1 MSEAADVGQPVAGG
15 GVGKGLAGG
24 GKARSAGCRCAVN
37 RSPKLPT
44 GTAPL
49 VAPATLAYTADM
61 RHPIDPKVDC
71 VFKALLGAESNRDLL
86 IHFLNAVLGADLPRP
101 IVAVEIQNPYNE
113 KEFLDDK
120 LTVVDVKARD
130 ATGQMFQVEVQL
142 LNHRDLPARILYGW
156 ANLYRSQIKEGES
169 YRKLRPTYAIWLL
182 GQTLL
187 PDDPEY
193 AHEFR
198 LRDRHGRVFLD
209 HGGIWLLELSKFAAD
224 AVETEQQRWL
234 KFFNEAERLDED
246 ALPGWM
252 QTQEMRRAMNTLK
265 AFSEKEHAYHAYQ
278 ARQDYLREQQSIQLE
293 FDDLRAEVEQE
304 RAAKERARADAEQER
319 AAKDEAL
326 AENERLK
333 RLLAAK
339 PEPSDPVTG

>member
-1 MSEAADVGQPVAGG
+1 
-15 GVGKGLAGG
+15 
-24 GKARSAGCRCAVN
+24 
-37 RSPKLPT
+37 
-44 GTAPL
+44 
-49 VAPATLAYTADM
+49 M

-130 ATGQMFQVEVQL
+130 ATGRMFQVEVQL
-142 LNHRDLPARILYGW
+142 LNHRDLAARILYGW
-156 ANLYRSQIKEGES
+156 ADLYRGQIKEGES

-187 PDDPEY
+187 PDDPDY

-198 LRDRHGRVFLD
+198 MRDQHGRAFLD
-209 HGGIWLLELSKFAAD
+209 HGGIWLLELSKFATD
-224 AVETEQQRWL
+224 TVETEEQRWL
-234 KFFNEAERLDED
+234 KFFNEAERLDAD
-246 ALPGWM
+246 ALPASM
-252 QTQEMRRAMNTLK
+252 QTPEMRRAMSTLT

-278 ARQDYLREQQSIQLE
+278 ARQEYLREQQSIRLE
-293 FDDLRAEVEQE
+293 FDDLRAEVEQARADVEQE
-304 RAAKERARADAEQER
+304 RAAKEQERAAKEQARADAAQERAAKEQER

-333 RLLAAK
+333 RLLADK
-339 PEPSDPVTG
+339 PESPGLRPE

>member
-1 MSEAADVGQPVAGG
+1 
-15 GVGKGLAGG
+15 
-24 GKARSAGCRCAVN
+24 
-37 RSPKLPT
+37 
-44 GTAPL
+44 
-49 VAPATLAYTADM
+49 M

-86 IHFLNAVLGADLPRP
+86 IHFLNAVLGADLTRP

-187 PDDPEY
+187 PDAPEY

-198 LRDRHGRVFLD
+198 LRDQHGRVFLD
-209 HGGIWLLELSKFAAD
+209 HGGIWLLELSKFAAN

-234 KFFNEAERLDED
+234 KFFNEAECLDED
-246 ALPGWM
+246 SLPAWM
-252 QTQEMRRAMNTLK
+252 QTQEMRRAMNTLR
-265 AFSEKEHAYHAYQ
+265 AFSEQEHAYHAYQ

-293 FDDLRAEVEQE
+293 FDDLRAELEQ
-304 RAAKERARADAEQER
+304 ARADAEQER
-319 AAKDEAL
+319 AAKDRERTAKEQARADAEQERTEKEQARADAEQERAAKEQERAAKEEAL

-333 RLLAAK
+333 RLLVDQ
-339 PEPSDPVTG
+339 PEPSDPGTG

>member
-1 MSEAADVGQPVAGG
+1 
-15 GVGKGLAGG
+15 
-24 GKARSAGCRCAVN
+24 
-37 RSPKLPT
+37 
-44 GTAPL
+44 
-49 VAPATLAYTADM
+49 M

-130 ATGQMFQVEVQL
+130 ATGQMFQVEIQL

-187 PDDPEY
+187 PDTPEY

-198 LRDRHGRVFLD
+198 LRDQHGRVFLD

-246 ALPGWM
+246 ALPAWM
-252 QTQEMRRAMNTLK
+252 QTPEMRRAMNTLK
-265 AFSEKEHAYHAYQ
+265 AFSEKEHAYYAYQ

-293 FDDLRAEVEQE
+293 FADLRAEVEQAREAVEREREAVERE
-304 RAAKERARADAEQER
+304 RAAKEQER
-319 AAKDEAL
+319 AAKEQERAAKEQERAAKEQEREAKEQEREAKEQERAAKEEAL

-333 RLLAAK
+333 RLLADR
-339 PEPSDPVTG
+339 PES

>member
-1 MSEAADVGQPVAGG
+1 
-15 GVGKGLAGG
+15 
-24 GKARSAGCRCAVN
+24 
-37 RSPKLPT
+37 
-44 GTAPL
+44 
-49 VAPATLAYTADM
+49 M

-86 IHFLNAVLGADLPRP
+86 IHFLNAILGAELPRP
-101 IVAVEIQNPYNE
+101 ITAVEIQNPYNE

-130 ATGQMFQVEVQL
+130 ATGQLYQVEIQL

-156 ANLYRSQIKEGES
+156 ADLYSAQIKEGES

-187 PDDPEY
+187 ADDPDY

-198 LRDRHGRVFLD
+198 LRDPYGRVFLD

-234 KFFNEAERLDED
+234 KFFTEAERLDAD
-246 ALPGWM
+246 ALPAWM

-293 FDDLRAEVEQE
+293 FDDLRAEVEQARAEAEHARADAEHE
-304 RAAKERARADAEQER
+304 RAAKEQERAAKEQAQADAEQERAAIAQERAAKEQER

-333 RLLAAK
+333 RLLADK
-339 PEPSDPVTG
+339 SEPSDPEPGQ

>member
-1 MSEAADVGQPVAGG
+1 
-15 GVGKGLAGG
+15 
-24 GKARSAGCRCAVN
+24 
-37 RSPKLPT
+37 
-44 GTAPL
+44 
-49 VAPATLAYTADM
+49 M
-61 RHPIDPKVDC
+61 RHPIDPK
-71 VFKALLGAESNRDLL
+71 
-86 IHFLNAVLGADLPRP
+86 
-101 IVAVEIQNPYNE
+101 
-113 KEFLDDK
+113 
-120 LTVVDVKARD
+120 
-130 ATGQMFQVEVQL
+130 VEVQL